1 MEGGSLE
8 CFSASSD
15 RDFLVAMG
23 GLNFRPL
30 FQFSISHFENDP
42 SDFRMNRALLMIYN
56 STGIIGPILA
66 SSIDLCLKVF
76 FNPISFLFKNEV
88 EFVLLVQIQIV
99 MIVNNNNNIK
109 RIYLYFSRKI
119 ITLELQKKKRNYI
132 SFQS

>member
-1 MEGGSLE
+1 MEEGSLE

-56 STGIIGPILA
+56 STGIIDFNFVDRPVFE
-66 SSIDLCLKVF
+66 SFFQPYFFSI
-76 FNPISFLFKNEV
+76 
-88 EFVLLVQIQIV
+88 
-99 MIVNNNNNIK
+99 
-109 RIYLYFSRKI
+109 
-119 ITLELQKKKRNYI
+119 
-132 SFQS
+132 